1 MTISTNTIYVN
12 NGLPGWS
19 RSNVMQGLESAF
31 SWARL
36 HGDPLTGLVQSVS
49 ATSGGGTFNGGDVT
63 WFDRTQNTTSGIG
76 TGASF
81 KVVRSGATD
90 TVTSVVINRPG
101 RNYSNGETLII
112 SAENIGRAVNGA
124 ANLSVTINTIRDG
137 FGNPVSY
144 GTTQTF
150 FDKDLSNANP
160 WGVMRTV
167 QDNSKAYGETYWYFR
182 VTSTSN
188 LQIGSS
194 AKYHPFYRR
203 WAGEPAFDGDTSD
216 PTTNTSSDLIT
227 GGSLKSEDVKYSNGD
242 QSFPLEISCF
252 RSGLDPD
259 FAIFSF
265 KQPTVASSTL
275 ANQTYQTF
283 FLHNYTST
291 FFDLDQVWM
300 DSFSLVF
307 RNNTTYSGG
316 NNVYTN
322 GSSDQPALKIGVYGG
337 VYDAFGSNN
346 NPKTIHS
353 RRGAE
358 SGFWR
363 NPQYRP
369 WAFYYSSVYPNKT
382 DQRWDDTPDID
393 TVSSTLVSN
402 NAGQRIYYR
411 SDVFDGTTPDL
422 NFNAVIKGLPISA
435 TYVPCPYYLPDDIVL
450 IDFYYPQSSAFIAQW
465 DTVTISPTEV
475 YTVIDASYNQAG
487 ATRGILLC
495 GRIV

>member
-1 MTISTNTIYVN
+1 MTISTNTVYVN
-12 NGLPGWS
+12 NGVPGWN
-19 RSNVMQGLESAF
+19 RANVMQGLESAF

-36 HGDPLTGLVQSVS
+36 HGEPLTGLVQSVS
-49 ATSGGGTFNGGDVT
+49 ATSGGGTYNGGDVT
-63 WFDRTQNTTSGIG
+63 WYDRTQNTTSGIG

-150 FDKDLSNANP
+150 FDKDFSDGNP
-160 WGVMRTV
+160 WGVLRTV

-182 VTSTSN
+182 NTSTST
-188 LQIGSS
+188 LEIGSS
-194 AKYHPFYRR
+194 AKYHPYYRR
-203 WAGEPAFDGDTSD
+203 WAGEPGFDGDTSD
-216 PTTNTSSDLIT
+216 PTTNGSSDLIT
-227 GGSLKSEDVKYSNGD
+227 GGSLKSTTIQYSNGD
-242 QSFPLEISCF
+242 QSYPLEISCF

-265 KQPTVASSTL
+265 KQPTLASSTL

-291 FFDLDQVWM
+291 FFDLDEVWM
-300 DSFSLVF
+300 EGISIVSRANSFQTSF
-307 RNNTTYSGG
+307 CGAN
-316 NNVYTN
+316 YTN
-322 GSSDQPALKIGVYGG
+322 GATNSPSFRFGVYGS
-337 VYDAFGSNN
+337 VSNN
-346 NPKTIHS
+346 SDHKMSHS
-353 RRGAE
+353 RRAAE
-358 SGFWR
+358 AGYWR
-363 NPQYRP
+363 AGQNRP
-369 WAFYYSSVYPNKT
+369 WTQYHSQVYGGTSGCSGETTSNDYSFINYQST
-382 DQRWDDTPDID
+382 
-393 TVSSTLVSN
+393 TVAT
-402 NAGQRIYYR
+402 QRIYYR
-411 SDVFDGTTPDL
+411 SNIFDGTTPDM

-450 IDFYYPQSSAFIAQW
+450 IDFYYPQSSAFIAQF

-475 YTVIDASYNQAG
+475 YTVIDASYNQSG
-487 ATRGILLC
+487 ATRGMLLC
-495 GRIV
+495 GRII